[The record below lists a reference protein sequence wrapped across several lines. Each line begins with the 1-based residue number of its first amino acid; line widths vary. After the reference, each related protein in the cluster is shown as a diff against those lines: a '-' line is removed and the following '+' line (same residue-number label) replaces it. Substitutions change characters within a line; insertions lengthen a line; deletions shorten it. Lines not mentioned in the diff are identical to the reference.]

1 MQYRRRSEQKMTVA
15 EKKKRGRKKAGA
27 FSSLPGVEFDID
39 AIREIKRRKKRLCKR
54 GSNRKS

>member
-1 MQYRRRSEQKMTVA
+1 MTVGG
-15 EKKKRGRKKAGA
+15 KKKRGRKKAEA